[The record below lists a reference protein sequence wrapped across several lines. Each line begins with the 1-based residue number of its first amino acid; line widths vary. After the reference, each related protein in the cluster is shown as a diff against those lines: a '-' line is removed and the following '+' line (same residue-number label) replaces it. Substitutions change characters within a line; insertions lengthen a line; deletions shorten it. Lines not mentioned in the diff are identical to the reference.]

1 MSTQIIMSN
10 EIMSDFSTSVGST
23 NSTALVI
30 VEVEEEEETGMEED
44 EMLDAEASDEQ
55 STLGA
60 SEVQELTEFVDP
72 SQVPLPPSPTSS
84 PMQLVLPMA
93 PTHALI
99 PRTDGKPEAT
109 HRPKKIRVA
118 PKELKRKASEDRAE

>member
-10 EIMSDFSTSVGST
+10 KIMSDFSTSVGST
-23 NSTALVI
+23 DSTALV
-30 VEVEEEEETGMEED
+30 VVVVEEEEETGMGED
-44 EMLDAEASDEQ
+44 EMLDAEALDEQ

-60 SEVQELTEFVDP
+60 SQVQELTEVFDP

-93 PTHALI
+93 PIHALI

-118 PKELKRKASEDRAE
+118 PKDLKRKTTEDRAE

>member
-10 EIMSDFSTSVGST
+10 EIMSDLSTSVGST

-30 VEVEEEEETGMEED
+30 VEVEEETGMEED